1 MIQRSSVVI
10 DRKKS
15 KKVVQFLNASAKDK
29 QFWDKVKEGAS
40 VKVDKNELDKLFEK
54 NNGT

>member
-10 DRKKS
+10 DPQKS
-15 KKVVQFLNASAKDK
+15 KRFAEFLNDSAKDK

-40 VKVDKNELDKLFEK
+40 IKVDKKELNKLFEK
-54 NNGT
+54 